1 MNAVIEQRLLTKLKA
16 LSPPQVAQ
24 VEDFVEFLATKSARQ
39 AALGR
44 LLAVAPALE
53 AAGAESMSEEELVA
67 EIKAARQA
75 RNVRSGQDTPLDA
88 ARS

>member
-1 MNAVIEQRLLTKLKA
+1 MNAVIEQRLLSKLKT

-24 VEDFVEFLATKSARQ
+24 VEDFVEFLATKSERQ

-53 AAGAESMSEEELVA
+53 AAGAEPVSEDELAA

-75 RNVRSGQDTPLDA
+75 RNIHVGQDTPLDA
-88 ARS
+88 TRP

>member
-24 VEDFVEFLATKSARQ
+24 VEDFVEFLATKSERQ

-53 AAGAESMSEEELVA
+53 AAGAEPVSEDELTA
-67 EIKAARQA
+67 EIKAVRQA
-75 RNVRSGQDTPLDA
+75 RN
-88 ARS
+88 ARPG

>member
-1 MNAVIEQRLLTKLKA
+1 MNAVIEQRLLLKIKT

-24 VEDFVEFLATKSARQ
+24 VEDFVEFLAMKSERQ
-39 AALGR
+39 TAFGR

-53 AAGAESMSEEELVA
+53 AAGAEPVSEDELAA

-75 RNVRSGQDTPLDA
+75 RNIHFGQDTPLDA
-88 ARS
+88 TRP